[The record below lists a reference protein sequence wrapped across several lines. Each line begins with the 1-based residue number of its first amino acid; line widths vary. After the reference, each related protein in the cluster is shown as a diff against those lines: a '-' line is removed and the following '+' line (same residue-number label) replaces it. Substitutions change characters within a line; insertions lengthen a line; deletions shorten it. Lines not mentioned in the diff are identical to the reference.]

1 MKFKARIFLFPA
13 ACCSFFMRRVE
24 VKEDDPVALLLKS
37 GPLDV
42 IYAARFR
49 WFISILSRIV
59 TDLSMRVVESSGMA
73 F

>member
-1 MKFKARIFLFPA
+1 
-13 ACCSFFMRRVE
+13 MRRVE